1 MLEDMH
7 PMDILRFCKVMFPNL
22 YQSTAFGLTGLA
34 TMDMLS
40 KIQKEHP
47 NTPTVDLIF
56 LDTLYHFKET
66 HDLVDRVKARYP
78 NVPPDGVNNAEE
90 FEDMYGKEMWNTA
103 SEMYDWIVKVEPLQR
118 AYDELKVA
126 AVLNGRRR
134 SQGAARGSIPI
145 IEIDDERGVVDAYI
159 KENNVPYNALLD
171 QGYKSVGDWH
181 STVPVKEG
189 EDERAGRWKGQDK
202 TECGIHNKQS
212 RYSEFVAMMER
223 KQQEE
228 KLAAALEKS
237 GFVTT
242 SSCAG
247 RVSVFLE
254 GRRVAEAEGEDERVA
269 GVGGKGAGGAWL
281 FVSHDP
287 IPDKGDGV
295 TDWSSQFGLEDST
308 AAQNAAPTILH
319 VLTASPEH
327 AQILLR
333 CGLQAGF
340 RESGALNIVP
350 SGKDATT
357 PMVAI
362 RTMGLAFE
370 SLIGQQVDGQ
380 RQRIVSPEYLQ
391 TLVDIANE
399 RFDEN
404 KKRIERFQNAF
415 REAVSAPAPRRN
427 PEGQEWE
434 DAAARRER
442 KRAEGLRKRAELKA
456 KQEANTNDENELS
469 DREGEKQVGLLF

>member
-1 MLEDMH
+1 MQELASCPPAFVERKKK
-7 PMDILRFCKVMFPNL
+7 ILD
-22 YQSTAFGLTGLA
+22 QLA
-34 TMDMLS
+34 IPDTEYTDAS
-40 KIQKEHP
+40 PKGSVDEGIR
-47 NTPTVDLIF
+47 DLI
-56 LDTLYHFKET
+56 
-66 HDLVDRVKARYP
+66 
-78 NVPPDGVNNAEE
+78 
-90 FEDMYGKEMWNTA
+90 
-103 SEMYDWIVKVEPLQR
+103 
-118 AYDELKVA
+118 DEI
-126 AVLNGRRR
+126 N
-134 SQGAARGSIPI
+134 
-145 IEIDDERGVVDAYI
+145 
-159 KENNVPYNALLD
+159 
-171 QGYKSVGDWH
+171 
-181 STVPVKEG
+181 
-189 EDERAGRWKGQDK
+189 
-202 TECGIHNKQS
+202 
-212 RYSEFVAMMER
+212 
-223 KQQEE
+223 QQ
-228 KLAAALEKS
+228 S

-308 AAQNAAPTILH
+308 AAQNAAPTVKERRLVHFKFEAMVSWNCASLYKTRGNVRIQVH
-319 VLTASPEH
+319 VKLRYYVDPPRPYSIPEH

-370 SLIGQQVDGQ
+370 SLIGQQVDSQ

-427 PEGQEWE
+427 AEGQEWE

-442 KRAEGLRKRAELKA
+442 KRAEGLRKKAELKA

-469 DREGEKQVGLLF
+469 DREGEKQAGLLF